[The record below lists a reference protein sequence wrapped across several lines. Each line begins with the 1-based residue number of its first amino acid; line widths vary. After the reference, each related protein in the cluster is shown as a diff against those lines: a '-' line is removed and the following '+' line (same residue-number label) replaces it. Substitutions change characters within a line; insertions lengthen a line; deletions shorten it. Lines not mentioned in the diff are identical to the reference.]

1 MPRASKLA
9 LGLTALVA
17 TAIAA
22 LTLTPVS
29 APSPIEHSDKI
40 YHVVAFAGLALPAS
54 FFQPRWLP
62 LALLPFFVIFAGLI
76 EIVQPFV
83 GRTGSFFD
91 AAADIAGTFL
101 GVVMGRWLARQ
112 LGPQPLG
119 RPLFAECKDARR

>member
-9 LGLTALVA
+9 LGLTALIA

-29 APSPIEHSDKI
+29 APSPIAHSDKV
-40 YHVVAFAGLALPAS
+40 YHLVAFAALAFPTS
-54 FFQPRWLP
+54 VFQPRWLP
-62 LALLPFFVIFAGLI
+62 LALPFFVIFAGLI

-91 AAADIAGTFL
+91 AAADIAGIFL
-101 GVVMGRWLARQ
+101 GVVILIVVIG
-112 LGPQPLG
+112 
-119 RPLFAECKDARR
+119 LFWKRRS

>member
-9 LGLTALVA
+9 LGLTALIA

-29 APSPIEHSDKI
+29 APSPIAHSDKI
-40 YHVVAFAGLALPAS
+40 YHVVAFAALALPAS

-62 LALLPFFVIFAGLI
+62 FALPFFVIFAGLI

-91 AAADIAGTFL
+91 AAADIAGIFL
-101 GVVMGRWLARQ
+101 GVVIGRWLARQ
-112 LGPQPLG
+112 LGPHPMG
-119 RPLFAECKDARR
+119 RPILAGGKDTRR

>member
-1 MPRASKLA
+1 MPRASRLA
-9 LGLTALVA
+9 LGLTAVIA
-17 TAIAA
+17 TVIAA

-40 YHVVAFAGLALPAS
+40 YHLVAFAALALPTS

-62 LALLPFFVIFAGLI
+62 LALPFFVIFAGLI

-83 GRTGSFFD
+83 GRTGSVFD
-91 AAADIAGTFL
+91 AAADIAGIFL
-101 GVVMGRWLARQ
+101 GVIMGRWLARQ

-119 RPLFAECKDARR
+119 RPFLAERRDARR